1 VKTEEVKERI
11 RKLIGSGTFKDDHL
25 DSLRLTM
32 ALLEMVDDGMSV
44 REFRSALAYGKS
56 LLEERHVNP

>member
-1 VKTEEVKERI
+1 MKKEEVKEKI

-32 ALLEMVDDGMSV
+32 ALLEMVDDGMSIK
-44 REFRSALAYGKS
+44 EFRSAQAYGKS
-56 LLEERHVNP
+56 LLEARRDNA